1 LSGGR
6 KCGVTKADSVL
17 NQWVDMIIE
26 FEEGKLSI
34 EINGQRM
41 LFEHDQVSMK
51 ERHEFTFKALES
63 PKSRLLFDYVRLWK
77 VD

>member
-1 LSGGR
+1 VSGGR
-6 KCGVTKADSVL
+6 KCGVTKADSAL

-34 EINGQRM
+34 EINGQRK

-51 ERHEFTFKALES
+51 EHHEFTFKALES
-63 PKSRLLFDYVRLWK
+63 PKSRLLFDYVSLWK